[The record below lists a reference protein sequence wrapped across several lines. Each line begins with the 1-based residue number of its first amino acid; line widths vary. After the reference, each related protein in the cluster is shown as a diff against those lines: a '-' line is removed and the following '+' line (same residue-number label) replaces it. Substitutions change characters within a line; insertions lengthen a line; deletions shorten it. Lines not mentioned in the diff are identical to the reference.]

1 MAGGGSEVRTL
12 FWYPAAF
19 SPIPFRPPATNTVP
33 TATVEGPTTVVRGE
47 STTLT
52 AVVTDPDEGD
62 SWSYQWTLLGGSEGS
77 ITGADTDTIVYQSD
91 PDGTNFTEEIALVVE
106 DSPRRPFGHGRHDRR
121 HGAFELMQI
130 KMLQPAADRLGRSW
144 LLGAVYDVNP
154 ERAQE
159 FIHAGIAER
168 VLSDAETAARTLK
181 AAGVAIVALP
191 GADELLIEAA
201 RAAGVKVLKGEPGK
215 APLGV
220 KAAVK
225 RAVGR

>member
-1 MAGGGSEVRTL
+1 
-12 FWYPAAF
+12 
-19 SPIPFRPPATNTVP
+19 
-33 TATVEGPTTVVRGE
+33 
-47 STTLT
+47 
-52 AVVTDPDEGD
+52 
-62 SWSYQWTLLGGSEGS
+62 
-77 ITGADTDTIVYQSD
+77 
-91 PDGTNFTEEIALVVE
+91 
-106 DSPRRPFGHGRHDRR
+106 
-121 HGAFELMQI
+121 MQI

-144 LLGAVYDVNP
+144 FKGAVYDIDP
-154 ERAQE
+154 GRAQE
-159 FIHAGIAER
+159 FIGAGIAER

-201 RAAGVKVLKGEPGK
+201 RVAGVKVLKGEPGK